1 MSSKGCESSSKTK
14 KGPYMQLPWGMV
26 WWVEDWELRKQW
38 NDKQQS
44 PTVESKELYS
54 ISSDKPEEKE

>member
-1 MSSKGCESSSKTK
+1 M
-14 KGPYMQLPWGMV
+14 
-26 WWVEDWELRKQW
+26 EDSEFRKQW

-54 ISSDKPEEKE
+54 ISSDKPHEKEYKKECIFFYVYN